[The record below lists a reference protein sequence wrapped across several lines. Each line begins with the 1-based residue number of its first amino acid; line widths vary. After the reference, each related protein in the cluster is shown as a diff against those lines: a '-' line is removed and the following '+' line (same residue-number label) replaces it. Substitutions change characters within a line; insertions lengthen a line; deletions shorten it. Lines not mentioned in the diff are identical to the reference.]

1 MEHKK
6 MKTNHHYKKMISKKQ
21 EIIKR
26 SKNKYIG
33 FKNRLDK
40 QTNNK
45 IDNIYKY
52 NYKGCWSKCLN
63 DYKALG
69 KKKKEKARKKFITEQ
84 IKEKIY
90 Y

>member
-52 NYKGCWSKCLN
+52 NYKGCCSKCLN

>member
-1 MEHKK
+1 
-6 MKTNHHYKKMISKKQ
+6 MISKKR
-21 EIIKR
+21 EVIGR

-40 QTNNK
+40 QTNDK
-45 IDNIYKY
+45 IDNIYIY
-52 NYKGCWSKCLN
+52 NYKGCCSKCLN

-69 KKKKEKARKKFITEQ
+69 KKKKEKARKKFINEQ
-84 IKEKIY
+84 INEKIY

>member
-1 MEHKK
+1 
-6 MKTNHHYKKMISKKQ
+6 MKTNYHYKKMISKKR

-26 SKNKYIG
+26 SKNKYIV

-52 NYKGCWSKCLN
+52 NYKGCCSKCLN

-69 KKKKEKARKKFITEQ
+69 KKKKEKTRKKFITEQ

-90 Y
+90 

>member
-1 MEHKK
+1 M
-6 MKTNHHYKKMISKKQ
+6 
-21 EIIKR
+21 IKR

-33 FKNRLDK
+33 FKNRLDE

-52 NYKGCWSKCLN
+52 NYKICCSKCSN
-63 DYKALG
+63 DYKTLG
-69 KKKKEKARKKFITEQ
+69 NKKKEKARKKFIHEQ

>member
-1 MEHKK
+1 
-6 MKTNHHYKKMISKKQ
+6 MKTNHHYKKMISKKR
-21 EIIKR
+21 EIIGR

-40 QTNNK
+40 QTNDK
-45 IDNIYKY
+45 IDNIYIY
-52 NYKGCWSKCLN
+52 NYKGCCSKCLN

-69 KKKKEKARKKFITEQ
+69 KKKKEKARKKFINEQ
-84 IKEKIY
+84 INEKIY

>member
-1 MEHKK
+1 
-6 MKTNHHYKKMISKKQ
+6 MKTNHHYKKMISKKR
-21 EIIKR
+21 EVIGR

-40 QTNNK
+40 QTNDK
-45 IDNIYKY
+45 IDNIYIY
-52 NYKGCWSKCLN
+52 NYKGCCSKCLN

-69 KKKKEKARKKFITEQ
+69 KKKKEKARKKFINEQ
-84 IKEKIY
+84 INEKIY

>member
-52 NYKGCWSKCLN
+52 NYKGRCSKCLN